1 LLTTFSISLSALVCA
16 FLLDLIIGEREGW
29 PHPVVSFGRIIG
41 WIDCTFNLPEKDGH
55 EKKMAGLLLAYLLP
69 VCSFFAVAL
78 ILWFA
83 GFLGNVVLFIV
94 TLILAYTTLS
104 CRGLGDA
111 AKTVHHPLERGDLPS
126 AREALSHIVGRETE
140 GLEEAEVVRATVET
154 VAENT
159 SDGVIAPLFYLAIGG
174 VPLAMAYKAVNTLD
188 SMVGYKNDKYCD
200 FGWASA
206 RLDDILNLIPARLTA
221 LLMVSAAF
229 VLKMDWQNAWR
240 IMLRDR
246 DNHPSPNA
254 GWPEAATAGALGIR
268 LGGEN
273 CYPGRSEL
281 RPFIGD
287 KERGM
292 ENRDISKTL
301 QLLYAVSILMLL
313 LILVL
318 KGLL

>member
-1 LLTTFSISLSALVCA
+1 VLV
-16 FLLDLIIGEREGW
+16 
-29 PHPVVSFGRIIG
+29 
-41 WIDCTFNLPEKDGH
+41 
-55 EKKMAGLLLAYLLP
+55 
-69 VCSFFAVAL
+69 
-78 ILWFA
+78 
-83 GFLGNVVLFIV
+83 
-94 TLILAYTTLS
+94 
-104 CRGLGDA
+104 
-111 AKTVHHPLERGDLPS
+111 PLEKGDTPS
-126 AREALSHIVGRETE
+126 AREALSHIVGRQT
-140 GLEEAEVVRATVET
+140 LELGEEEVIRATVET

-159 SDGVIAPLFYLAIGG
+159 SDGVIAPLFYLFLGG

-188 SMVGYKNDKYCD
+188 SMVGYKNGRYRD

-206 RLDDILNLIPARLTA
+206 RLDDILNFIPARLTA

-229 VLKMDWQNAWR
+229 IFKMDWRDAWR
-240 IMLRDR
+240 IMLRDNS
-246 DNHPSPNA
+246 NHPSPNA

-273 CYPGRSEL
+273 FYPGRSEL

-287 KERGM
+287 KQRGM
-292 ENRDISKTL
+292 EDRDISKAL